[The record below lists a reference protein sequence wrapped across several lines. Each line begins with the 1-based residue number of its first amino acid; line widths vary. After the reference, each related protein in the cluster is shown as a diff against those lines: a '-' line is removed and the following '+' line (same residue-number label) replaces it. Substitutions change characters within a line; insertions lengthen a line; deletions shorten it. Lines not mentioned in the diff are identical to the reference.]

1 MKKRKRYLGTAI
13 AALLV
18 ASLSLSPVYAQ
29 PLSGFDSGIE
39 NQREYQEYV
48 FLTGEPILMS
58 GTVKTTVK
66 TKKDKSGNVTKKEDY
81 RYELKGGD
89 KGSLSRKMT
98 VSSTLSKS
106 GSQWIEESTIEK
118 FDETVSIG
126 GNTYKVERKDKV
138 SKKGN
143 SKENLSAW
151 DNDNRTVDNKA
162 TGSEFTRAVIYDKQ
176 PSINYYAGNFSYRK
190 VYHSSKPGASILVDM
205 EGVSVGYRSNW
216 GETETRDMT
225 YYISSQ
231 DPKGAQ
237 GIYTVKTSHNL
248 TRDLEYME
256 NQPSL
261 ISFRG
266 GYIVSEKDESVL
278 EYAYDISGKTGR
290 GAETLYNN
298 PRFKRL
304 YAPVFADVK
313 GHWAQES
320 IDILTAMKAI
330 QPAGKNFGPSLPITR
345 EEFAKALAVI
355 SDIEV
360 MGERELKKAKKG
372 KEDPEYFDISPQD
385 LEYKYIKSLSEKG
398 VMVGIGQE
406 KFDPKG
412 EVTNAQA
419 AQILISSL
427 GYESLVPG
435 GNYVIGFAD
444 DASIP
449 YWAKDSVYMAK
460 QIGLM
465 KGTENGYFQPDKV
478 LTRAEA
484 AVLLRDYM
492 TYMSEELR
500 EDFRERIMN
509 Y

>member
-1 MKKRKRYLGTAI
+1 MKKEKKRFSIVI
-13 AALLV
+13 AALV
-18 ASLSLSPVYAQ
+18 ASLSLPPVYAQ

-48 FLTGEPILMS
+48 FLTGEPTLMS

-98 VSSTLSKS
+98 VSSTLKKS
-106 GSQWIEESTIEK
+106 GSQWIEESKIEK
-118 FDETVSIG
+118 FDETVNLK
-126 GNTYKVERKDKV
+126 GNTYRVERKDKV
-138 SKKGN
+138 KKSN
-143 SKENLSAW
+143 QKETVSSW
-151 DNDNRTVDNKA
+151 DNDNRTLDNKG

-190 VYHSSKPGASILVDM
+190 VYRSAKPGASVLVDM

-225 YYISSQ
+225 YYISSE
-231 DPKGAQ
+231 DPKGVQ
-237 GIYTVKTSHNL
+237 GTYTVKTSHNL

-266 GYIVSEKDESVL
+266 GYMVSEKDESVL

-290 GAETLYNN
+290 GASTLYNN
-298 PRFKRL
+298 PNFKRL

-330 QPAGKNFGPSLPITR
+330 QPAGNNFGPSLPITR

-360 MGERELKKAKKG
+360 MGDKELKKAKKG
-372 KEDPEYFDISPQD
+372 KEDPGYFDISPED

-412 EVTNAQA
+412 EITNAQA
-419 AQILISSL
+419 AKILISSL

-435 GNYVIGFAD
+435 GNYAIGFAD

-449 YWAKDSVYMAK
+449 YWAKDSIYMAK

-465 KGTENGYFQPDKV
+465 NGTENGYFQPDKV

-484 AVLLRDYM
+484 AVLLKDYM